1 MREILMLNNQ
11 MFTPSIRVMLS
22 TLNNPLTKFDNK
34 TLLHNIGRDK
44 FMTMRY
50 YEKYG
55 GGRIWQKIKK
65 FGKRVYNKVIK
76 PVAKV
81 VKKIV
86 DVAANNP
93 LIQAGITTV
102 GNALGSMVGVP
113 VVGTIAANAIKG
125 ADTAI
130 DSAEK
135 IVTDLRNKKL
145 NTQEIK
151 NIMNT
156 IKNQVQQAKQQLQDS
171 KENKKL
177 DEKVKTVENN
187 LQVNKDNLNAD
198 DVNKAV
204 AAGFIFYNPINKQL
218 IPKYAGRINL
228 GGSLSLPAGGRINLG
243 GSLSLPAGG
252 RINLAGELNP
262 KVWNLLKKPRGPKG
276 SKIMPH
282 YAYKVHNVPGQ
293 ILSQVPEDINR
304 TLKED
309 TFKES
314 SGCKTKITKR
324 CTKTGTKC
332 TSKGTKGS
340 SKGTKGSSC
349 SKITTL
355 DELRMK
361 YSK

>member
-1 MREILMLNNQ
+1 MMNNQ
-11 MFTPSIRVMLS
+11 LFTPSIRVMLS

-44 FMTMRY
+44 FMMMRY
-50 YEKYG
+50 DSKYG
-55 GGRIWQKIKK
+55 SGKIWQKIKR

-113 VVGTIAANAIKG
+113 VVGSIAANAIKG
-125 ADTAI
+125 ADSAI

-156 IKNQVQQAKQQLQDS
+156 IKDQVTQAKQQLNDV
-171 KENKKL
+171 KEAKKL
-177 DEKVKTVENN
+177 DEKVRIVENN
-187 LQVNKDNLNAD
+187 LQVNKDNLTAD

-204 AAGFIFYNPINKQL
+204 SAGFIFYNPINKQP
-218 IPKYAGRINL
+218 IPKYAGRIKL
-228 GGSLSLPAGGRINLG
+228 GGRINL
-243 GSLSLPAGG
+243 SG
-252 RINLAGELNP
+252 RINLGGELNP

-276 SKIMPH
+276 SKIMSKPRI
-282 YAYKVHNVPGQ
+282 HNVPSQ
-293 ILSQVPEDINR
+293 IMSKIPES
-304 TLKED
+304 KEIK
-309 TFKES
+309 TGEQIMNG
-314 SGCKTKITKR
+314 GCKQSKGCKKIT
-324 CTKTGTKC
+324 
-332 TSKGTKGS
+332 S
-340 SKGTKGSSC
+340 
-349 SKITTL
+349 L

>member
-55 GGRIWQKIKK
+55 GGRIWQKIKR

-156 IKNQVQQAKQQLQDS
+156 IKDQVQQAKQQLQDS

-204 AAGFIFYNPINKQL
+204 AAGFIFYNPINKQP
-218 IPKYAGRINL
+218 IPKYAGRIKL
-228 GGSLSLPAGGRINLG
+228 GGRINLG
-243 GSLSLPAGG
+243 
-252 RINLAGELNP
+252 GELNP
-262 KVWNLLKKPRGPKG
+262 KVWNLLKKPRGPKCA
-276 SKIMPH
+276 KIMPH
-282 YAYKVHNVPGQ
+282 YNYRVHNVPGQ
-293 ILSQVPEDINR
+293 ILSQVPAKPERFEDINK

-309 TFKES
+309 TFKQS
-314 SGCKTKITKR
+314 SGCKKTKTATGCKTKASKECTTKSKKIT
-324 CTKTGTKC
+324 
-332 TSKGTKGS
+332 S
-340 SKGTKGSSC
+340 
-349 SKITTL
+349 L

>member
-1 MREILMLNNQ
+1 MNNQ
-11 MFTPSIRVMLS
+11 LFTQSIRVMLS

-44 FMTMRY
+44 FMMMRY
-50 YEKYG
+50 DSKYG
-55 GGRIWQKIKK
+55 GGKIWQKIKR
-65 FGKRVYNKVIK
+65 FGKRVYNKVIR

-113 VVGTIAANAIKG
+113 VVGTITANAIKG
-125 ADTAI
+125 VDSAI

-156 IKNQVQQAKQQLQDS
+156 IKDQVTQAKQQLNDA

-187 LQVNKDNLNAD
+187 LQVNKDNLTSDEIKNA
-198 DVNKAV
+198 VS
-204 AAGFIFYNPINKQL
+204 AGFIFYNPINKQV
-218 IPKYAGRINL
+218 IPKYAGRIKL
-228 GGSLSLPAGGRINLG
+228 GGRINL
-243 GSLSLPAGG
+243 SG
-252 RINLAGELNP
+252 RINLGGELNP
-262 KVWNLLKKPRGPKG
+262 KVWNLLKKPRNGN
-276 SKIMPH
+276 KIMSKPRI
-282 YAYKVHNVPGQ
+282 HNVPGQ
-293 ILSQVPEDINR
+293 ILSQVPEDINQPIE
-304 TLKED
+304 KIASGC
-309 TFKES
+309 KKQS
-314 SGCKTKITKR
+314 SGCKKQSSGCNKSKKIT
-324 CTKTGTKC
+324 
-332 TSKGTKGS
+332 S
-340 SKGTKGSSC
+340 
-349 SKITTL
+349 L

-361 YSK
+361 YSN

>member
-1 MREILMLNNQ
+1 MNNQ

-44 FMTMRY
+44 FMMMRY
-50 YEKYG
+50 DSKYG
-55 GGRIWQKIKK
+55 GGRIWQKIKR

-113 VVGTIAANAIKG
+113 VGTIAANAIKG

-156 IKNQVQQAKQQLQDS
+156 IKDQVQQAKQQLNDA

-187 LQVNKDNLNAD
+187 LQVNKDNLTSE

-204 AAGFIFYNPINKQL
+204 SAGFIFYNPINKQV

-228 GGSLSLPAGGRINLG
+228 GGRIKLCGRINLG
-243 GSLSLPAGG
+243 
-252 RINLAGELNP
+252 GELNP

-276 SKIMPH
+276 SKIMSKPSQQ
-282 YAYKVHNVPGQ
+282 AKQVGPDSKRLRIHNVPSQ
-293 ILSQVPEDINR
+293 IISKIPES
-304 TLKED
+304 KEIK
-309 TFKES
+309 TGEQIMNG
-314 SGCKTKITKR
+314 GCKQSKGCNKSKKIT
-324 CTKTGTKC
+324 
-332 TSKGTKGS
+332 S
-340 SKGTKGSSC
+340 
-349 SKITTL
+349 L

-361 YSK
+361 YSN

>member
-55 GGRIWQKIKK
+55 GGKIWQKIKR

-135 IVTDLRNKKL
+135 IVTDLKQKKL
-145 NTQEIK
+145 NTTEIK

-156 IKNQVQQAKQQLQDS
+156 IKDQVQQAKQQLQETS
-171 KENKKL
+171 KMSAAEAAKESKKL

-187 LQVNKDNLNAD
+187 LQVNKDNLNAT

-204 AAGFIFYNPINKQL
+204 AAGFIFYNPINKQV

-228 GGSLSLPAGGRINLG
+228 GGRINLA
-243 GSLSLPAGG
+243 GSMSLAA
-252 RINLAGELNP
+252 AGELNP
-262 KVWNLLKKPRGPKG
+262 KVWNLLKKPRCTKG
-276 SKIMPH
+276 QACPKIMMNQAKLPK
-282 YAYKVHNVPGQ
+282 YRVYNNPGQ
-293 ILSQVPEDINR
+293 ILSQVPEDINK
-304 TLKED
+304 TVSDLNK
-309 TFKES
+309 S
-314 SGCKTKITKR
+314 SAGCTKTKSSAGCKKQNTKIGT
-324 CTKTGTKC
+324 TKTGTK
-332 TSKGTKGS
+332 
-340 SKGTKGSSC
+340 
-349 SKITTL
+349 KITSL

-361 YSK
+361 YSKI

>member
-55 GGRIWQKIKK
+55 GGRIWQKIKR

-145 NTQEIK
+145 NTTEIK

-156 IKNQVQQAKQQLQDS
+156 IKDQVQQAKQQLQNS
-171 KENKKL
+171 AEAKKL

-187 LQVNKDNLNAD
+187 LQINKDNLNAT

-204 AAGFIFYNPINKQL
+204 AAGFIFYNPINKQP
-218 IPKYAGRINL
+218 IPKYGGILCQQTAGRINL
-228 GGSLSLPAGGRINLG
+228 
-243 GSLSLPAGG
+243 GG

-262 KVWNLLKKPRGPKG
+262 KVWNLLKKPRGPSHQRWQQQQG
-276 SKIMPH
+276 SKIMPN
-282 YAYKVHNVPGQ
+282 YKYRVHNIPGQ
-293 ILSQVPEDINR
+293 ILSQVPAAARPLGSEDINR
-304 TLKED
+304 TLKGE

-314 SGCKTKITKR
+314 EGCKTKTSAGCKTKQG
-324 CTKTGTKC
+324 TKTKVNNSTK
-332 TSKGTKGS
+332 TKGS
-340 SKGTKGSSC
+340 SNNK
-349 SKITTL
+349 KITSL

>member
-1 MREILMLNNQ
+1 MMNNQ
-11 MFTPSIRVMLS
+11 MFTQSIRVMLS

-44 FMTMRY
+44 FMVMRY
-50 YEKYG
+50 DSKYG
-55 GGRIWQKIKK
+55 SGKILQKIKR
-65 FGKRVYNKVIK
+65 FTKRIYNKVIK

-93 LIQAGITTV
+93 LIQAGITTI

-113 VVGTIAANAIKG
+113 VVGSITANAIKG

-135 IVTDLRNKKL
+135 IITDLRNKKL

-156 IKNQVQQAKQQLQDS
+156 IKDQVTQAKQQLNDV

-177 DEKVKTVENN
+177 DEKVKIVENN
-187 LQVNKDNLNAD
+187 LQVNKDGLTSE

-204 AAGFIFYNPINKQL
+204 SAGFIFYNPINKQV
-218 IPKYAGRINL
+218 IPKYAGRIKL
-228 GGSLSLPAGGRINLG
+228 GGRINLG
-243 GSLSLPAGG
+243 
-252 RINLAGELNP
+252 GELNP
-262 KVWNLLKKPRGPKG
+262 KVWNLLKKPRNGN
-276 SKIMPH
+276 KIMSKPRI
-282 YAYKVHNVPGQ
+282 HNVPSQ
-293 ILSQVPEDINR
+293 IMSKIPEA
-304 TLKED
+304 KEIK
-309 TFKES
+309 TGEQIMNG
-314 SGCKTKITKR
+314 GCKAK
-324 CTKTGTKC
+324 
-332 TSKGTKGS
+332 TSKGCNKTK
-340 SKGTKGSSC
+340 
-349 SKITTL
+349 KITSL

-361 YSK
+361 YSN

>member
-1 MREILMLNNQ
+1 MLNNQ

-55 GGRIWQKIKK
+55 GGRIWQKIKR

-135 IVTDLRNKKL
+135 IVTDLKQKKL
-145 NTQEIK
+145 NTTEIK

-156 IKNQVQQAKQQLQDS
+156 IKDQVQQAKQQLQDS
-171 KENKKL
+171 KESKKL

-187 LQVNKDNLNAD
+187 LQVNKDNLNAT

-228 GGSLSLPAGGRINLG
+228 GG
-243 GSLSLPAGG
+243 

-262 KVWNLLKKPRGPKG
+262 KVWNLLKKPRTGRV
-276 SKIMPH
+276 KIMPN
-282 YAYKVHNVPGQ
+282 YKYRVHNVGLAAAPGQ
-293 ILSQVPEDINR
+293 ILSQVPEDINQ
-304 TLKED
+304 TLKGE
-309 TFKES
+309 TFKNPNGLAAAES
-314 SGCKTKITKR
+314 AGCKTKASAGCK
-324 CTKTGTKC
+324 TKTGTK
-332 TSKGTKGS
+332 TKAKGTK
-340 SKGTKGSSC
+340 C
-349 SKITTL
+349 SNKITSL

>member
-1 MREILMLNNQ
+1 MNNQ

-44 FMTMRY
+44 FMMMRY
-50 YEKYG
+50 DSKYG
-55 GGRIWQKIKK
+55 GGKVWQKIKR
-65 FGKRVYNKVIK
+65 FGKRVYNKVIR

-81 VKKIV
+81 VKKII

-113 VVGTIAANAIKG
+113 VGTIAANAIKG

-156 IKNQVQQAKQQLQDS
+156 IKDQVTQAKQQLKDA

-177 DEKVKTVENN
+177 DEKVKVLENN
-187 LQVNKDNLNAD
+187 LQVNKDNLTAD
-198 DVNKAV
+198 DVTKAV
-204 AAGFIFYNPINKQL
+204 SAGFIFYNPINKQV
-218 IPKYAGRINL
+218 IPKYAGRIKL
-228 GGSLSLPAGGRINLG
+228 GGRINL
-243 GSLSLPAGG
+243 SG
-252 RINLAGELNP
+252 RINLGGELNP
-262 KVWNLLKKPRGPKG
+262 KVWNLLKKPRNGN
-276 SKIMPH
+276 KIMSKPSQRPGFQ
-282 YAYKVHNVPGQ
+282 KNLRIHNVPSQ
-293 ILSQVPEDINR
+293 IISKIPESKEIKTGEQIMNGA
-304 TLKED
+304 LKSVSAAGC
-309 TFKES
+309 KKQS
-314 SGCKTKITKR
+314 SGCKSKTKKIT
-324 CTKTGTKC
+324 
-332 TSKGTKGS
+332 S
-340 SKGTKGSSC
+340 
-349 SKITTL
+349 L

-361 YSK
+361 YSN

>member
-55 GGRIWQKIKK
+55 GGRIWQKIKR

-145 NTQEIK
+145 NTTEIK

-156 IKNQVQQAKQQLQDS
+156 IKDQVQQAKQQLNNS
-171 KENKKL
+171 SEAKKL

-204 AAGFIFYNPINKQL
+204 AAGFIFYNPINKQP

-228 GGSLSLPAGGRINLG
+228 GRRINL
-243 GSLSLPAGG
+243 GG

-262 KVWNLLKKPRGPKG
+262 KVWNLLKKPRCQKG
-276 SKIMPH
+276 QSCPKIMPH
-282 YAYKVHNVPGQ
+282 YAYRVHNEPGQ
-293 ILSQVPEDINR
+293 ILSQVPAAAKPERFEDINR

-314 SGCKTKITKR
+314 AGCKKNKTSLGSKKQN
-324 CTKTGTKC
+324 TKTGTK
-332 TSKGTKGS
+332 TGTK
-340 SKGTKGSSC
+340 
-349 SKITTL
+349 KITSL

>member
-55 GGRIWQKIKK
+55 GGRIWQKIKR

-135 IVTDLRNKKL
+135 IVTDLKQKKL
-145 NTQEIK
+145 NTTEIK

-156 IKNQVQQAKQQLQDS
+156 IKDQVQQAKQQLQDS

-187 LQVNKDNLNAD
+187 LQVNKDNLNAT

-228 GGSLSLPAGGRINLG
+228 GG
-243 GSLSLPAGG
+243 

-262 KVWNLLKKPRGPKG
+262 KVWNLLKKPRGPKN
-276 SKIMPH
+276 SKIMPK
-282 YAYKVHNVPGQ
+282 YRVHNVPGQ
-293 ILSQVPEDINR
+293 ILSQVPAAARPLGSEDIN
-304 TLKED
+304 KPIE
-309 TFKES
+309 KIA
-314 SGCKTKITKR
+314 SGCNKTKVSKG
-324 CTKTGTKC
+324 CTKTKVNN
-332 TSKGTKGS
+332 SKGTKCS
-340 SKGTKGSSC
+340 SK
-349 SKITTL
+349 KITSL
-355 DELRMK
+355 DELRKK

>member
-1 MREILMLNNQ
+1 MLNNQ

-55 GGRIWQKIKK
+55 GGRIWQKIKR

-135 IVTDLRNKKL
+135 IVTDLKQKKL

-156 IKNQVQQAKQQLQDS
+156 IKDQVQQAKQQLQDS

-228 GGSLSLPAGGRINLG
+228 GG
-243 GSLSLPAGG
+243 

-276 SKIMPH
+276 AKIMPH

-293 ILSQVPEDINR
+293 ILSQVPEDINK

-314 SGCKTKITKR
+314 SGCKN
-324 CTKTGTKC
+324 KTSLG
-332 TSKGTKGS
+332 SKGTKGSKKQNTKCS

-349 SKITTL
+349 RKITSL

>member
-55 GGRIWQKIKK
+55 GGRIWQKIKR

-156 IKNQVQQAKQQLQDS
+156 IKDQVQQAKQQLQDS

-228 GGSLSLPAGGRINLG
+228 GG
-243 GSLSLPAGG
+243 

-276 SKIMPH
+276 AKIMPH
-282 YAYKVHNVPGQ
+282 YAYKVHSCAYDNNVPGQ
-293 ILSQVPEDINR
+293 ILSQVPATAKPEMFEDINK
-304 TLKED
+304 TLKNE

-314 SGCKTKITKR
+314 AGSKSLAAAGCKSKPSKG
-324 CTKTGTKC
+324 CTKSRSKRPVGSKC
-332 TSKGTKGS
+332 S
-340 SKGTKGSSC
+340 SKGTKGTNC
-349 SKITTL
+349 NKITTL

>member
-55 GGRIWQKIKK
+55 GGRIWQKIKR

-135 IVTDLRNKKL
+135 IVTDLKQKKL
-145 NTQEIK
+145 NTTEIK

-156 IKNQVQQAKQQLQDS
+156 IKDQVQQAKQQLQDS

-177 DEKVKTVENN
+177 DEKVKVLENN
-187 LQVNKDNLNAD
+187 LQVNKDNLNAT

-204 AAGFIFYNPINKQL
+204 AAGFIFYNPINKQP

-228 GGSLSLPAGGRINLG
+228 
-243 GSLSLPAGG
+243 GG

-262 KVWNLLKKPRGPKG
+262 KVWNLLKKPRCTATKG
-276 SKIMPH
+276 GSSSKGQACPKIMPH
-282 YAYKVHNVPGQ
+282 YRVHNVPGQ
-293 ILSQVPEDINR
+293 GTRGSSSSILSQVPEDINQPIE
-304 TLKED
+304 KIA
-309 TFKES
+309 
-314 SGCKTKITKR
+314 SGCKNKTKSSAG
-324 CTKTGTKC
+324 CTKTK
-332 TSKGTKGS
+332 TKGA
-340 SKGTKGSSC
+340 KTNN
-349 SKITTL
+349 KITSL

-361 YSK
+361 YSKI

>member
-1 MREILMLNNQ
+1 MNNQ

-44 FMTMRY
+44 FMMMRY
-50 YEKYG
+50 DSKYG
-55 GGRIWQKIKK
+55 GGKIWQKIKR

-102 GNALGSMVGVP
+102 GNALGSVVGVP
-113 VVGTIAANAIKG
+113 MVGSIVSSSIKG
-125 ADTAI
+125 ADQVI

-156 IKNQVQQAKQQLQDS
+156 IKDQVTQAKQQLND
-171 KENKKL
+171 KNENKKL
-177 DEKVKTVENN
+177 DEKVKTLESN
-187 LQVNKDNLNAD
+187 LQVNKDNLTAE

-204 AAGFIFYNPINKQL
+204 SAGFIFYNPINKQP
-218 IPKYAGRINL
+218 IPKYAGRIKLSGRVNL
-228 GGSLSLPAGGRINLG
+228 GGQ
-243 GSLSLPAGG
+243 
-252 RINLAGELNP
+252 LNP

-276 SKIMPH
+276 SKIMSKPRI
-282 YAYKVHNVPGQ
+282 HNVPSQVYKVNPVFEKNQ
-293 ILSQVPEDINR
+293 ILSQVPENINQPIEKIASGCNK
-304 TLKED
+304 TKQ
-309 TFKES
+309 S
-314 SGCKTKITKR
+314 SGCNKTKTK
-324 CTKTGTKC
+324 
-332 TSKGTKGS
+332 
-340 SKGTKGSSC
+340 
-349 SKITTL
+349 KITSL

-361 YSK
+361 YSN

>member
-1 MREILMLNNQ
+1 MLNNQ

-55 GGRIWQKIKK
+55 GGRIWQKIKR

-135 IVTDLRNKKL
+135 IVTDLKQKKL
-145 NTQEIK
+145 NTTEIK

-156 IKNQVQQAKQQLQDS
+156 IKDQVQQAKQQLQNS
-171 KENKKL
+171 AEAKKL

-187 LQVNKDNLNAD
+187 LQVNKDNLNAT

-204 AAGFIFYNPINKQL
+204 AAGFIFYNPINKQP

-228 GGSLSLPAGGRINLG
+228 
-243 GSLSLPAGG
+243 GG

-276 SKIMPH
+276 AKIMPK
-282 YAYKVHNVPGQ
+282 YRVHNVPGQ
-293 ILSQVPEDINR
+293 ILSQVPAAARPEMSEDIKQSLSTANK
-304 TLKED
+304 TVADLNK
-309 TFKES
+309 S
-314 SGCKTKITKR
+314 SVGCKKNKQSSR
-324 CTKTGTKC
+324 CKTGTK
-332 TSKGTKGS
+332 KQ
-340 SKGTKGSSC
+340 

>member
-1 MREILMLNNQ
+1 MNNQ

-34 TLLHNIGRDK
+34 TILHNIGRDK
-44 FMTMRY
+44 YMMMRY
-50 YEKYG
+50 DIKYG
-55 GGRIWQKIKK
+55 GGKVWQKIKR

-81 VKKIV
+81 VKKII

-93 LIQAGITTV
+93 LIQTGIQTL
-102 GNALGSMVGVP
+102 GNSLGSMVGVP
-113 VVGTIAANAIKG
+113 VVGTIAANSIKG
-125 ADTAI
+125 VDTAV
-130 DSAEK
+130 DSVEK

-156 IKNQVQQAKQQLQDS
+156 IKDQVTQAKQQLNDA

-187 LQVNKDNLNAD
+187 LQVNKDNLTAD
-198 DVNKAV
+198 EITKAV
-204 AAGFIFYNPINKQL
+204 SAGFIFYNPINKQP

-228 GGSLSLPAGGRINLG
+228 GGRINLSGRINLG
-243 GSLSLPAGG
+243 
-252 RINLAGELNP
+252 GELNP

-276 SKIMPH
+276 AKIMAKPSQ
-282 YAYKVHNVPGQ
+282 KNPRIHNVPSQ
-293 ILSQVPEDINR
+293 IYKVNPVFERNQIISQVPEDINKS
-304 TLKED
+304 LKNEII
-309 TFKES
+309 KKS
-314 SGCKTKITKR
+314 SGCKKQSSGCQSKTKKIT
-324 CTKTGTKC
+324 
-332 TSKGTKGS
+332 S
-340 SKGTKGSSC
+340 
-349 SKITTL
+349 L

-361 YSK
+361 YSN

>member
-1 MREILMLNNQ
+1 MMNNQ

-34 TLLHNIGRDK
+34 TLLHNIGRNK
-44 FMTMRY
+44 FMEVRY

-55 GGRIWQKIKK
+55 GGKIWQKIKR
-65 FGKRVYNKVIK
+65 FGKRVYNRVIK

-81 VKKIV
+81 VKKII

-93 LIQAGITTV
+93 LIQTGIQTV

-135 IVTDLRNKKL
+135 IVTDLKQKKL

-156 IKNQVQQAKQQLQDS
+156 IKDQVTQAKQQLNSSDA
-171 KENKKL
+171 KKL
-177 DEKVKTVENN
+177 DDKVKTVESN
-187 LQVNKDNLNAD
+187 LQVNKDNLSSD

-204 AAGFIFYNPINKQL
+204 SAGFIFYNPINKQV

-228 GGSLSLPAGGRINLG
+228 
-243 GSLSLPAGG
+243 GG

-276 SKIMPH
+276 AKIMPKP
-282 YAYKVHNVPGQ
+282 KVHNIPSQ
-293 ILSQVPEDINR
+293 IISKVPEDINK
-304 TLKED
+304 TILLNKS
-309 TFKES
+309 S
-314 SGCKTKITKR
+314 SGCKSKGINKKIT
-324 CTKTGTKC
+324 
-332 TSKGTKGS
+332 S
-340 SKGTKGSSC
+340 
-349 SKITTL
+349 L

>member
-1 MREILMLNNQ
+1 MLNNQ

-55 GGRIWQKIKK
+55 GGRVWQKIKR
-65 FGKRVYNKVIK
+65 FGKRIYNKVIK

-135 IVTDLRNKKL
+135 IVTDLKQKKL
-145 NTQEIK
+145 NTTEIK

-156 IKNQVQQAKQQLQDS
+156 IKDQVQQAKQQLNNAS
-171 KENKKL
+171 EAKKL

-187 LQVNKDNLNAD
+187 LQVNKDNLNAT

-204 AAGFIFYNPINKQL
+204 AAGFIFYNPINKQP

-228 GGSLSLPAGGRINLG
+228 
-243 GSLSLPAGG
+243 GG

-262 KVWNLLKKPRGPKG
+262 KVWNLLKKPRCTKG
-276 SKIMPH
+276 AKIMPH
-282 YAYKVHNVPGQ
+282 YNYRVHNVPGQ
-293 ILSQVPEDINR
+293 ILSQVPEDINK

-314 SGCKTKITKR
+314 EGCKNKTSKGCKTKASKVCTTK
-324 CTKTGTKC
+324 
-332 TSKGTKGS
+332 SKGTKGS
-340 SKGTKGSSC
+340 SK
-349 SKITTL
+349 ITSL

>member
-1 MREILMLNNQ
+1 MREILMMNNQ

-34 TLLHNIGRDK
+34 TLLHNIGRNK
-44 FMTMRY
+44 FMEVRY

-55 GGRIWQKIKK
+55 GGKIWQKIKR
-65 FGKRVYNKVIK
+65 FGKRVYNRVIK

-81 VKKIV
+81 VKKII

-93 LIQAGITTV
+93 LIQTGIQTV

-135 IVTDLRNKKL
+135 IVTDLKQKKL

-156 IKNQVQQAKQQLQDS
+156 IKDQVTQAKQQLNSSDA
-171 KENKKL
+171 KKL
-177 DEKVKTVENN
+177 DDKVKTVESN
-187 LQVNKDNLNAD
+187 LQVNKDNLTSD

-204 AAGFIFYNPINKQL
+204 SAGFIFYNPINKQV

-228 GGSLSLPAGGRINLG
+228 
-243 GSLSLPAGG
+243 GG

-276 SKIMPH
+276 AKIMPH
-282 YAYKVHNVPGQ
+282 YAYKVHNVPSQ
-293 ILSQVPEDINR
+293 IISKVPEDINKT
-304 TLKED
+304 TLLNKS
-309 TFKES
+309 S
-314 SGCKTKITKR
+314 SGCKSKGINKKIT
-324 CTKTGTKC
+324 
-332 TSKGTKGS
+332 S
-340 SKGTKGSSC
+340 
-349 SKITTL
+349 L

>member
-55 GGRIWQKIKK
+55 GGRIWQKIKR
-65 FGKRVYNKVIK
+65 FGKRVYNKAIK
-76 PVAKV
+76 PVAKI

-135 IVTDLRNKKL
+135 IVTDLKQKKL
-145 NTQEIK
+145 NTTEIK

-156 IKNQVQQAKQQLQDS
+156 IKDQVQQAKQQLQDS

-187 LQVNKDNLNAD
+187 LQVNKDNLNAT

-204 AAGFIFYNPINKQL
+204 AAGFIFYNPINKQP

-228 GGSLSLPAGGRINLG
+228 
-243 GSLSLPAGG
+243 GG

-262 KVWNLLKKPRGPKG
+262 KVWNLLKKPRCTRGQACP
-276 SKIMPH
+276 KIMPK
-282 YAYKVHNVPGQ
+282 YNYRVHNVPGQ
-293 ILSQVPEDINR
+293 ILSQVPAAARPERSEDIN
-304 TLKED
+304 KPIE
-309 TFKES
+309 KIA
-314 SGCKTKITKR
+314 SGCKKSKASAG
-324 CTKTGTKC
+324 CTKTGTKA
-332 TSKGTKGS
+332 TKVNNSK
-340 SKGTKGSSC
+340 
-349 SKITTL
+349 KITSL

>member
-1 MREILMLNNQ
+1 MNNQ

-44 FMTMRY
+44 FMMMRY
-50 YEKYG
+50 DTKYG
-55 GGRIWQKIKK
+55 GGRLWQKIKR

-81 VKKIV
+81 VKKII

-93 LIQAGITTV
+93 LIQTGITTV

-156 IKNQVQQAKQQLQDS
+156 IKDQVTQAKQQLNDA

-177 DEKVKTVENN
+177 DEKVKILENN
-187 LQVNKDNLNAD
+187 LQVNKDNLTSE
-198 DVNKAV
+198 DVTKAV
-204 AAGFIFYNPINKQL
+204 SAGFIFYNPINKQP
-218 IPKYAGRINL
+218 IPKYAGRIKL
-228 GGSLSLPAGGRINLG
+228 GGRINL
-243 GSLSLPAGG
+243 AGG

-276 SKIMPH
+276 SKIMSKPRI
-282 YAYKVHNVPGQ
+282 HNVPSQ
-293 ILSQVPEDINR
+293 ILSKIPES
-304 TLKED
+304 KEIK
-309 TFKES
+309 TGEQIMNG
-314 SGCKTKITKR
+314 GCKNKSSAGCKSKSKKIT
-324 CTKTGTKC
+324 
-332 TSKGTKGS
+332 S
-340 SKGTKGSSC
+340 
-349 SKITTL
+349 L

-361 YSK
+361 YSN

>member
-55 GGRIWQKIKK
+55 GGRIWQKIKR

-156 IKNQVQQAKQQLQDS
+156 IKDQVQQAKQQLQDS

-228 GGSLSLPAGGRINLG
+228 GG
-243 GSLSLPAGG
+243 

-276 SKIMPH
+276 AKIMPH
-282 YAYKVHNVPGQ
+282 YAYRVHNVPGQ

-309 TFKES
+309 TFKQSE
-314 SGCKTKITKR
+314 GCKTKASKG
-324 CTKTGTKC
+324 CKKQNTKTGTK
-332 TSKGTKGS
+332 TGTK
-340 SKGTKGSSC
+340 
-349 SKITTL
+349 KITSL

>member
-55 GGRIWQKIKK
+55 GGRIWQKIKR

-135 IVTDLRNKKL
+135 IVTDLKQKKL

-156 IKNQVQQAKQQLQDS
+156 IKDQVTKAKQQLQDS

-177 DEKVKTVENN
+177 DEKVKVLENN
-187 LQVNKDNLNAD
+187 LQVNKDNLNAT

-228 GGSLSLPAGGRINLG
+228 GG
-243 GSLSLPAGG
+243 

-262 KVWNLLKKPRGPKG
+262 KVWNLLKKPRGPKCA
-276 SKIMPH
+276 KIMPH
-282 YAYKVHNVPGQ
+282 YRVHNVPGQ
-293 ILSQVPEDINR
+293 ILSQVPEDIKQSLNTVNK

-314 SGCKTKITKR
+314 SGCKNKTSSGCKVSKVCTTK
-324 CTKTGTKC
+324 
-332 TSKGTKGS
+332 SNKGTK
-340 SKGTKGSSC
+340 
-349 SKITTL
+349 KITSL

>member
-1 MREILMLNNQ
+1 MINNQ

-44 FMTMRY
+44 FMMMRY
-50 YEKYG
+50 DSKYG
-55 GGRIWQKIKK
+55 GGRIWQKIKR

-113 VVGTIAANAIKG
+113 VGTIAANAIKG

-156 IKNQVQQAKQQLQDS
+156 IKDQVQQAKQQLNDA

-187 LQVNKDNLNAD
+187 LQVNKDNLTSE

-204 AAGFIFYNPINKQL
+204 SAGFIFYNPINKQV

-228 GGSLSLPAGGRINLG
+228 GGRINLAGRINLG
-243 GSLSLPAGG
+243 GQ
-252 RINLAGELNP
+252 LNP

-276 SKIMPH
+276 SKIMPRPSQQFGPDS
-282 YAYKVHNVPGQ
+282 KRLRIHNVPSQ
-293 ILSQVPEDINR
+293 IISKIPES
-304 TLKED
+304 KEIK
-309 TFKES
+309 TGEQIMNG
-314 SGCKTKITKR
+314 GCKNKVSKGCNKSKKIT
-324 CTKTGTKC
+324 
-332 TSKGTKGS
+332 S
-340 SKGTKGSSC
+340 
-349 SKITTL
+349 L

-361 YSK
+361 YSN

>member
-1 MREILMLNNQ
+1 MNNQ
-11 MFTPSIRVMLS
+11 LFTQSIRVMLS

-44 FMTMRY
+44 FMMMRY
-50 YEKYG
+50 DSKYG
-55 GGRIWQKIKK
+55 GGRIWQKIKR
-65 FGKRVYNKVIK
+65 FGKRVYNKVIR

-113 VVGTIAANAIKG
+113 VVGTITANAIKG
-125 ADTAI
+125 VDSAI

-156 IKNQVQQAKQQLQDS
+156 IKDQVTQAKQQLNDA

-187 LQVNKDNLNAD
+187 LQVNKDNLTSDEIKNA
-198 DVNKAV
+198 VS
-204 AAGFIFYNPINKQL
+204 AGFIFYNPINKQV
-218 IPKYAGRINL
+218 IPKYAGRIKL
-228 GGSLSLPAGGRINLG
+228 GGRINL
-243 GSLSLPAGG
+243 SG
-252 RINLAGELNP
+252 RINLGGELNP
-262 KVWNLLKKPRGPKG
+262 KVWNLLKKPRNGN
-276 SKIMPH
+276 KIMSKPRI
-282 YAYKVHNVPGQ
+282 HNVPGQ
-293 ILSQVPEDINR
+293 ILSQVPEDINQPIE
-304 TLKED
+304 KIASGC
-309 TFKES
+309 KKQS
-314 SGCKTKITKR
+314 SGCKKQSSGCNKSKKIT
-324 CTKTGTKC
+324 
-332 TSKGTKGS
+332 S
-340 SKGTKGSSC
+340 
-349 SKITTL
+349 L

-361 YSK
+361 YSN

>member
-1 MREILMLNNQ
+1 

-44 FMTMRY
+44 FMMMRY
-50 YEKYG
+50 DSKYG
-55 GGRIWQKIKK
+55 GGKVWQKIKK
-65 FGKRVYNKVIK
+65 FGKRIFNKVVR

-156 IKNQVQQAKQQLQDS
+156 IKDQVTQAKQQLKDA

-187 LQVNKDNLNAD
+187 LQVNKDNLTADEVKNA
-198 DVNKAV
+198 VS
-204 AAGFIFYNPINKQL
+204 AGFIFYNPINKQP

-228 GGSLSLPAGGRINLG
+228 
-243 GSLSLPAGG
+243 GG

-276 SKIMPH
+276 SKIMAKPNQ
-282 YAYKVHNVPGQ
+282 KKPRIHNVPSQ
-293 ILSQVPEDINR
+293 IISQVPEDINQPIE
-304 TLKED
+304 KIASGC
-309 TFKES
+309 KKQS
-314 SGCKTKITKR
+314 SGCKTK
-324 CTKTGTKC
+324 
-332 TSKGTKGS
+332 
-340 SKGTKGSSC
+340 
-349 SKITTL
+349 KITSL

-361 YSK
+361 YSN

>member
-1 MREILMLNNQ
+1 MNNQ

-44 FMTMRY
+44 FMMMRY
-50 YEKYG
+50 DSKYG
-55 GGRIWQKIKK
+55 GGKIWQKIKR
-65 FGKRVYNKVIK
+65 FGKRVYNKVIR

-156 IKNQVQQAKQQLQDS
+156 IKDQVTQAKQQLQDA

-177 DEKVKTVENN
+177 DEKIKTVENN
-187 LQVNKDNLNAD
+187 LQVNKDNLTSE

-204 AAGFIFYNPINKQL
+204 SAGFIFYNPINKQP
-218 IPKYAGRINL
+218 IPKYAGRIKL
-228 GGSLSLPAGGRINLG
+228 GGRINL
-243 GSLSLPAGG
+243 SG
-252 RINLAGELNP
+252 RINLGGELNP

-276 SKIMPH
+276 AKIMPK
-282 YAYKVHNVPGQ
+282 YRVHNVPGQ
-293 ILSQVPEDINR
+293 ILSQVPEDINK
-304 TLKED
+304 TLKNE
-309 TFKES
+309 TFKQS
-314 SGCKTKITKR
+314 SGCKVSKGCNKSKKIT
-324 CTKTGTKC
+324 
-332 TSKGTKGS
+332 S
-340 SKGTKGSSC
+340 
-349 SKITTL
+349 L

-361 YSK
+361 YSN

>member
-1 MREILMLNNQ
+1 MDIL
-11 MFTPSIRVMLS
+11 SINLHFYFSWNDIIQIQQENSESKATENKTTEDKKVYQIVEKNTVQIKDAIS
-22 TLNNPLTKFDNK
+22 NIETKFDNK

-55 GGRIWQKIKK
+55 GGRIWQKIKR

-145 NTQEIK
+145 NTTEIK

-156 IKNQVQQAKQQLQDS
+156 IKDQVQQAKQQLQDS
-171 KENKKL
+171 KESKKL

-187 LQVNKDNLNAD
+187 LQVNKDNLNAT

-204 AAGFIFYNPINKQL
+204 AAGFIFYNPINKQV
-218 IPKYAGRINL
+218 IPKYSGRINL
-228 GGSLSLPAGGRINLG
+228 
-243 GSLSLPAGG
+243 GG

-276 SKIMPH
+276 AKIMPH
-282 YAYKVHNVPGQ
+282 YRVHNVPGQ
-293 ILSQVPEDINR
+293 VTRGSSSSILSQVPEDINK
-304 TLKED
+304 TVANLN
-309 TFKES
+309 KES
-314 SGCKTKITKR
+314 SGCKKSKVS
-324 CTKTGTKC
+324 KTGTK
-332 TSKGTKGS
+332 TNN
-340 SKGTKGSSC
+340 
-349 SKITTL
+349 KITSL

-361 YSK
+361 YSKI

>member
-1 MREILMLNNQ
+1 MNNQ

-44 FMTMRY
+44 FMMMRY
-50 YEKYG
+50 DSKYG
-55 GGRIWQKIKK
+55 GGKIWQKIKR

-81 VKKIV
+81 LKKII
-86 DVAANNP
+86 DVSSNNP

-113 VVGTIAANAIKG
+113 VIGSIAANAIKG

-135 IVTDLRNKKL
+135 IVTDLKNKKL

-156 IKNQVQQAKQQLQDS
+156 IKDQVTQAKQQLNDA

-177 DEKVKTVENN
+177 DEKVKTVESN
-187 LQVNKDNLNAD
+187 LQVNKDNLTAE

-204 AAGFIFYNPINKQL
+204 SAGFIFYNPINKQP
-218 IPKYAGRINL
+218 IPKYAGRIH
-228 GGSLSLPAGGRINLG
+228 LS
-243 GSLSLPAGG
+243 G
-252 RINLAGELNP
+252 RINLAGQLNP
-262 KVWNLLKKPRGPKG
+262 KVWNLLKKPRGPKC
-276 SKIMPH
+276 SKIMSKPRI
-282 YAYKVHNVPGQ
+282 HNVPSQ
-293 ILSQVPEDINR
+293 IISKIPES
-304 TLKED
+304 KEIK
-309 TFKES
+309 TGEQIMNG
-314 SGCKTKITKR
+314 GCKQSKGCNKSKKIT
-324 CTKTGTKC
+324 
-332 TSKGTKGS
+332 S
-340 SKGTKGSSC
+340 
-349 SKITTL
+349 L